1 MKKLLKRTSDFLL
14 RKCPKLGLNI
24 RVNHFINSSMN
35 QVDYNGNIFK
45 DDLEEQYSKYLT
57 DAERKEKKYIRWL
70 TKDVV
75 KCYLLYKITP
85 DEYFMHDLRHKDD
98 NYKASILGFAMK
110 DALCIEACGSHFKEW
125 YNQLKDK
132 WEFYQIAKPYFKRA
146 VCRIHD
152 ESDFAAFESFCHSF
166 NRFIV
171 KPNGSCSGKGI
182 HLIDLQKNE
191 YGGIRELFDHYLE
204 QEGDWIIEE
213 LIIQDEAMAQWHR
226 DSVNTVRVP
235 SIMTPDGPQI
245 ILPLFRTGKG
255 GNLVDNCHNDGGL
268 MAVPDAKT
276 GIIITDGYDIYTHVV
291 ECHPDSGLKFKGWQI
306 PRWDEM
312 VQTVSEIHSKCLP
325 HQKYIGFDM
334 ALTPN
339 GWVVIEGNWGNMPHQ
354 VCVGY
359 GIRKEFEKLMKS

>member
-14 RKCPKLGLNI
+14 RKCPKLGLSI

-57 DAERKEKKYIRWL
+57 DTERKEKKYIRWL

-85 DEYFMHDLRHKDD
+85 DEYFMHDLRHKEEG
-98 NYKASILGFAMK
+98 YKANILGFAMK
-110 DALCIEACGSHFKEW
+110 DSLCIQACGSHFKEY

-182 HLIDLQKNE
+182 HLVDLQKNE

>member
-1 MKKLLKRTSDFLL
+1 MKRSLTKAKGLLLQKF
-14 RKCPKLGLNI
+14 PKLGLDL
-24 RVNHFINSSMN
+24 RVDRFLKKGMD
-35 QVDYNGNIFK
+35 VKDYNGIVFK
-45 DDLEEQYSKYLT
+45 KDLEEQYNSYLT
-57 DAERKEKKYIRWL
+57 EREKEDPKYMSWL
-70 TKDVV
+70 TRDIIR
-75 KCYLLYKITP
+75 CYILYKITP

-98 NYKASILGFAMK
+98 DYKASILGFAMK
-110 DALCIEACGSHFKEW
+110 DSLCIEACGSHFEE
-125 YNQLKDK
+125 YFNQLKDK
-132 WEFYQIAKPYFKRA
+132 WIFYQLVKPYFKRQ
-146 VCRIHD
+146 VCRVHD
-152 ESDFAAFESFCHSF
+152 TNDYKDFEVFCKANS
-166 NRFIV
+166 RFIV
-171 KPNGSCSGKGI
+171 KPYNSCSGKGI
-182 HLIDLQKNE
+182 HLLDLNDNGI
-191 YGGIRELFDHYLE
+191 GGVRDIFEHYLSLN
-204 QEGDWIIEE
+204 GDWIFEE

-226 DSVNTVRVP
+226 SSVNTVRVP
-235 SIMTPDGPQI
+235 SIMTPNGPQI

-276 GIIITDGYDIYTHVV
+276 GVLITDGYDIYTHVV

-306 PRWDEM
+306 PRWGEM
-312 VQTVSEIHSKCLP
+312 VETVSEIHSKCLP